1 MSKRFSCRTGAVLWG
16 ILCIIMPVHAA
27 QIQDDLGETLSFS
40 SHPMRIISL
49 APSNTEMLFALGV
62 ENRVVG
68 VTEYCNYPP
77 KAESIE
83 KVAGFNTVNL
93 EKVVQ
98 AKPDLVLAIRGN
110 DMESLRSLRQLGI
123 PVFSLDVQNLDQV
136 SSALRRLG
144 MLLGVEQHANALADS
159 LASRVRLVQ
168 RERAATIE
176 KPRVMWGFWGEP
188 IYTAGAGTM
197 IDDVIATAGGENVGR
212 LAKGTW
218 PQISLETVIEWAPEV
233 IITTHVPGGADSLS
247 KEVDRLQE
255 TEGWKRVP
263 AVRSGRIYYVEGD
276 WLLRPGPRLVHA
288 LQAVAEL
295 LHEKE

>member
-1 MSKRFSCRTGAVLWG
+1 MSKRFSVRTCAVLWG
-16 ILCIIMPVHAA
+16 IMCVIMPIHASE
-27 QIQDDLGETLSFS
+27 IQDDLGEAFSFS
-40 SHPMRIISL
+40 SPPMRIISL

-77 KAESIE
+77 KADSLE

-98 AKPDLVLAIRGN
+98 ARPDLVLAIRGN

-144 MLLGVEQHANALADS
+144 TLLGVEQHANILADS
-159 LASRVRLVQ
+159 LASRVRLVR
-168 RERAATIE
+168 REREAITE

-197 IDDVIATAGGENVGR
+197 IDDVIETAGGENVGR

-247 KEVDRLQE
+247 KEVDRLRE

-263 AVRSGRIYYVEGD
+263 AVRSGRIYHVEGD

-288 LQAVAEL
+288 LQAVTKL

>member
-1 MSKRFSCRTGAVLWG
+1 
-16 ILCIIMPVHAA
+16 MPIHASE
-27 QIQDDLGETLSFS
+27 IQDDLGEAFSFS
-40 SHPMRIISL
+40 SPPMRIISL

-77 KAESIE
+77 KADSLG

-93 EKVVQ
+93 EKVVE
-98 AKPDLVLAIRGN
+98 ARPDLVLAIRGN

-144 MLLGVEQHANALADS
+144 TLLGVEQHANILADS
-159 LASRVRLVQ
+159 LAYRVRLVR
-168 RERAATIE
+168 REREAIAE
-176 KPRVMWGFWGEP
+176 KPSVMWGFWGEP

-197 IDDVIATAGGENVGR
+197 IDDVIETAGGENVGR

-247 KEVDRLQE
+247 KEVDRLRE

-263 AVRSGRIYYVEGD
+263 AVRSGRIYHVEGD

-288 LQAVAEL
+288 LQAVTKL